1 MIDNTEEFLEIISMT
16 DHFEQQKAEPM
27 SVLPVATSS
36 HTGRKWGVGFLIFL
50 GLILLVLANVAFWA
64 YFTLLNTNGWV
75 AAVGPL
81 SKDPQ
86 VAGMISQY
94 VVGEVFAQ
102 ADIQATTEEAL
113 PPQLQVFAGPLVV
126 GLEQVADQAVTAL
139 VKSDGFNNIWVA
151 FNRVSHSAITDVLKG
166 KGDRLYFQDGNLT
179 LDFNDVYNYIQD
191 RLGVGDLDLIPQA
204 EQGRIVLFS
213 SRIVAVLQEVV
224 SYLNLFGLLLPLLTI
239 LVFAAAVWVSL
250 WRRQTVMWI
259 GIVMTMAMFIS
270 LIVFGGARSSALVS
284 IQDPFFREMG
294 RAILNVLTHGLM
306 VQTIFFMIVGIGLII
321 GAWQAAPDSTLR
333 QWEASR
339 KTKEAARMDSDSTS
353 A

>member
-1 MIDNTEEFLEIISMT
+1 MT
-16 DHFEQQKAEPM
+16 DQNEQQTFVKNG
-27 SVLPVATSS
+27 S
-36 HTGRKWGVGFLIFL
+36 HTGRKWGVGILIFL

-86 VAGMISQY
+86 VAGMISKY

-139 VKSDGFNNIWVA
+139 VMSDGFNNIWMS

-179 LDFNDVYNYIQD
+179 LDLNDVYNYVQD
-191 RLGVGDLDLIPQA
+191 RLGIGDLNLIPQA
-204 EQGRIVLFS
+204 EEGRIVLFS
-213 SRIVAVLQEVV
+213 SRNVAVLQEVV
-224 SYLNLFGLLLPLLTI
+224 SYLNLLGLLLPLLTI

-250 WRRQTVMWI
+250 WRRQTVIWI

-270 LIVFGGARSSALVS
+270 LIVFSGVRSSAMVS
-284 IQDPFFREMG
+284 ILDPFLREMA
-294 RAILNVLTHGLM
+294 RAIVNNLTHGLM

-321 GAWQAAPDSTLR
+321 GAWQAAPDSALR

-339 KTKEAARMDSDSTS
+339 KEKEAAKSTPETTGS
-353 A
+353 